1 MSTSIERKRLKS
13 QTMSNPRIHLE
24 QVCRIPVLKSLS
36 DSTRTTVASV
46 LLQTAKEST
55 LEKDEILYRGGDDA
69 KNTGTLLVKGSMS
82 VERDG
87 ESVTVKAPDL
97 LGEMQQL
104 NKTGQRVATVTA
116 LEESI
121 VLEFAWHDFLYTSV
135 AMKALTEDQ
144 QREFKEAIGDF
155 VGRRLKVLS
164 ELTGESLEAPHADG
178 E

>member
-1 MSTSIERKRLKS
+1 MSTSLERKKRKP
-13 QTMSNPRIHLE
+13 QTMSNPRLHLE
-24 QVCRIPVLKSLS
+24 QVCRIPMLESLS
-36 DSTRTTVASV
+36 DSTRKSVASV
-46 LLQTAKEST
+46 LVQTAKETT
-55 LEKDEILYRGGDDA
+55 LEKDDVLYRGGDDA
-69 KNTGTLLVKGSMS
+69 ENTGTLLVKGSMS

-87 ESVTVKAPDL
+87 KLVTVRAPDL

-121 VLEFAWHDFLYTSV
+121 VLEFAWHDFLYTAV

-144 QREFKEAIGDF
+144 QREFKKTIGDF
-155 VGRRLKVLS
+155 VGRRLKELS
-164 ELTGESLEAPHADG
+164 ELTGEPLEPPSADG